1 MTADKNADGTHTVE
15 LRYAITGTI
24 DLVGDEETE
33 LMLEVTAYDV
43 AFLTMGPE
51 PEQTIRV
58 SPKQARE
65 VAAKLEIWAQEREP
79 DNQLAVLREVL
90 AERIRQDAKWGEQ
103 NHPLVDLVLMSRP
116 GGCDALRMA
125 HEFEIPTADRARWLC
140 DTRHKRGDGTFADI
154 LVEELCEFVEA
165 ATIENVAAARKELVQ
180 LAAVAVAVVESIDRR
195 AAKADTERP
204 LPHLADALSQEG
216 SDPR

>member
-1 MTADKNADGTHTVE
+1 MSDYTIDVE
-15 LRYAITGTI
+15 LAQDTAT
-24 DLVGDEETE
+24 DEEGDWNRRLFIDSRKSQGE
-33 LMLEVTAYDV
+33 SW
-43 AFLTMGPE
+43 LTIHDDDSDDEFAVLLTPS
-51 PEQTIRV
+51 R
-58 SPKQARE
+58 ARQI
-65 VAAKLEIWAQEREP
+65 ATQLEIWAHEREP
-79 DNQLAVLREVL
+79 DNQLHVLREVL

-103 NHPLVDLVLMSRP
+103 NHPLVDPVLMSRP

-125 HEFEIPTADRARWLC
+125 HEFEIPTARRARWLC

-165 ATIENVAAARKELVQ
+165 ATIENDAAARKELVQ
-180 LAAVAVAVVESIDRR
+180 LAAVAVAVVEAIDRR

-204 LPHLADALSQEG
+204 LAHLADALSQEG